1 LDWRVLSVVDAKPAV
16 TTQNNPMFE
25 RRPKCKDTAK
35 KLCQFPKNPRC
46 KWNLVTPCFSKT
58 VAKESHSGPL
68 NSTKIAV

>member
-1 LDWRVLSVVDAKPAV
+1 MDWRVLSVVDVKPAV

-46 KWNLVTPCFSKT
+46 KWNLAGFSKT